1 MISRPTILLLRSQ
14 FRFGMKRIHVTE
26 QDALVFALACLK
38 CLKISNL
45 ALAERYGL
53 RANTLTDISMGK
65 RITRGREKYMQSF
78 VRELN
83 CVRRVALKRGDAET
97 ETMVMRW
104 LGEIMLVQYGLAT
117 DKEIAISERGD
128 RLRIWIIGN

>member
-1 MISRPTILLLRSQ
+1 MRN
-14 FRFGMKRIHVTE
+14 IHVTE
-26 QDALVFALACLK
+26 QDALVFALGCLK

-53 RANTLTDISMGK
+53 RANTLTDIAMGK

-83 CVRRVALKRGDAET
+83 SVRRTALKRGDAET
-97 ETMVMRW
+97 EAMVMRW
-104 LGEIMLVQYGLAT
+104 LGEIMLVQYGWAT
-117 DKEIAISERGD
+117 DKEIDIRERKE
-128 RLRIWIIGN
+128 RLRFMMTGK